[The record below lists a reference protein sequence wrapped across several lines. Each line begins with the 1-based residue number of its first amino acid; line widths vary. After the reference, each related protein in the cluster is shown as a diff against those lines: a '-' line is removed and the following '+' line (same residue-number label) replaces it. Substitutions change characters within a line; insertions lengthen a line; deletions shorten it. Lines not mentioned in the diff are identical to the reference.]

1 MYENKNA
8 AHSLFLSGDSKMKRM
23 LTFADQDVF
32 ALKADV
38 HWNSDHIQEADG
50 YICHLSKGT
59 QWLCNGRGVSAPW
72 AGLASA

>member
-1 MYENKNA
+1 
-8 AHSLFLSGDSKMKRM
+8 M
-23 LTFADQDVF
+23 LTFAGQDVF

-59 QWLCNGRGVSAPW
+59 PWVCSGRRLSAPW